1 MAKRKLRALLVA
13 GLMIMLCTALL
24 VTGTFA
30 LFSSEAK
37 VENHLQAGTLTIKL
51 ERTHLVKNRL
61 DDVTGYMK
69 TEENNITVDFTAATT
84 ENIFGIGENELV
96 APTSS
101 YEATMKL
108 SNTGS
113 VAFDYVVNI
122 KLTSVSNALA
132 EQMKVYV
139 DGVDT
144 GKHLS
149 DFVADGSGNLAAIA
163 SGKMAK
169 NDAAKTF
176 TIKIEFEN
184 LANDVN
190 NNAKDKVVEFD
201 MIVTAVQ
208 RTAE

>member
-1 MAKRKLRALLVA
+1 MAKKKLRALLIA

-24 VTGTFA
+24 VAGTFA
-30 LFSSEAK
+30 LFSSDAK
-37 VENHLQAGTLTIKL
+37 VENHLQAGTLTLKL

-61 DDVTGYMK
+61 DDVTGYIK
-69 TEENNITVDFTAATT
+69 TEEDNSTVDFTTGTT
-84 ENIFGIGENELV
+84 ENVFGLAATELV

-149 DFVADGSGNLAAIA
+149 DFVADSSGNLAAIV

-184 LANDVN
+184 LDNDVN
-190 NNAKDKVVEFD
+190 NATKEKVVEFD

>member
-51 ERTHLVKNRL
+51 ERTRLAKNRL

-69 TEENNITVDFTAATT
+69 TEENNTTVDFTAATT

-139 DGVDT
+139 CLLYT
-144 GKHLS
+144 S
-149 DFVADGSGNLAAIA
+149 
-163 SGKMAK
+163 
-169 NDAAKTF
+169 DAAD
-176 TIKIEFEN
+176 E
-184 LANDVN
+184 L
-190 NNAKDKVVEFD
+190 
-201 MIVTAVQ
+201 
-208 RTAE
+208 

>member
-1 MAKRKLRALLVA
+1 MAKKKLRALLIA

-24 VTGTFA
+24 VAGTFA
-30 LFSSEAK
+30 LFSSDAK
-37 VENHLQAGTLTIKL
+37 VENHLQAGTLTLKL

-61 DDVTGYMK
+61 DDVTGYIK
-69 TEENNITVDFTAATT
+69 TEEDNSTVDFTTGTT
-84 ENIFGIGENELV
+84 ENVFGLAETELV

-149 DFVADGSGNLAAIA
+149 DFVADSSGNLAAIV

-184 LANDVN
+184 LDNDVN
-190 NNAKDKVVEFD
+190 NATKEKVVEFD